1 MPDCPH
7 DSDAL
12 APVLVQVHPDGVFS
26 GAPRVA
32 LAHPHVT
39 AGLVKVDDVLVHFD
53 AARQVHYEMLNL
65 LQRHSLCT
73 TELVLDNSVGNP
85 VTAIEQAQ
93 RVRGNLDSQISELL
107 DSLIQVQVRPLS

>member
-12 APVLVQVHPDGVFS
+12 APVLVKMHPDGFFS
-26 GAPRVA
+26 RAPRVA

-39 AGLVKVDDVLVHFD
+39 AGLVKVDDVLVLFD
-53 AARQVHYEMLNL
+53 AARQVHYEILNL
-65 LQRHSLCT
+65 LQRHSLCS
-73 TELVLDNSVGNP
+73 TELVLDHSVGNP

-93 RVRGNLDSQISELL
+93 RVRGHVDA
-107 DSLIQVQVRPLS
+107 